1 MLWNCVIVLYP
12 YSGNVVNR
20 TIVVRS
26 LTGSH
31 QLIRNILWRGSSGGE
46 SRVGV
51 CLPEQSMWAAQGRL
65 VTPSPRERRRKQIAE
80 YRRAFYAGELGIDEA
95 YVREELNGFD
105 FVCCW
110 CREDEPCHAD
120 LHVEIVNA
128 A

>member
-1 MLWNCVIVLYP
+1 MERI
-12 YSGNVVNR
+12 
-20 TIVVRS
+20 
-26 LTGSH
+26 
-31 QLIRNILWRGSSGGE
+31 Q
-46 SRVGV
+46 
-51 CLPEQSMWAAQGRL
+51 
-65 VTPSPRERRRKQIAE
+65 RRRIKGWRMPPRTKYVGRPGALGNPFTEGTKAEQIAE